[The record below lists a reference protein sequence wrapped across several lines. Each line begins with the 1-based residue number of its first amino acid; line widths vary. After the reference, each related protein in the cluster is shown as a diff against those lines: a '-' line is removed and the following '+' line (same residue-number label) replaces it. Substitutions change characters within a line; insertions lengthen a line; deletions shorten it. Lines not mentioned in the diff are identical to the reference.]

1 MQMSTN
7 NYLKF
12 ITEEFV
18 KYFNNP
24 KEIRKK
30 RREEKQEQTI
40 YSNRW
45 FGVIPFSF
53 KMFLKK

>member
-30 RREEKQEQTI
+30 RREEKQEQTF